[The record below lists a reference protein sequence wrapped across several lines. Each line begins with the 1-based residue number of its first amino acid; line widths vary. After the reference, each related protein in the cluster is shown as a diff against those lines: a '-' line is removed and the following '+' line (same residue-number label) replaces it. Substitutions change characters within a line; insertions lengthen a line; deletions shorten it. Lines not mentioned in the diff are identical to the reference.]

1 MSALP
6 AIPFARDS
14 LLDVPREYRE
24 LRIKEGIARV
34 RTQAGDEVWLAT
46 GYEDVRKL
54 LVDPRLGR
62 SHPEP
67 EKAARVSGS
76 AVIGGPSGALARS
89 LGARGDLAT
98 EKAEHEYL
106 RKLIMKSFTAR
117 RMKALSDHVGSLVDE
132 RLDHF
137 ATLPQPADLHA
148 ELSRPVPLL
157 VICQLLGVPFEDRA
171 LFGGM
176 SARMGDMLDREKSQ
190 AARDEMS
197 AYMAALIERK
207 RREPAEDLLSDLA
220 GELDEVGT
228 VAELAGTVL
237 WAGHETTVKRIDYG
251 VLFLL
256 ANPGQLELL
265 KADPGLAPGAVEEI
279 LRMAVTSVS
288 GMPRYAHEDVEIGN
302 VTIRKGEA
310 VVLFLGVANRDERV
324 YPDPDVFD
332 IRRPQTDPHLSFGYG
347 PRLCVGSHLARVEL
361 TAVFSRLFQRF
372 PDLRPA
378 VPVEKLPRTKG
389 MIGDGFAELPVV
401 W

>member
-1 MSALP
+1 MPQA
-6 AIPFARDS
+6 
-14 LLDVPREYRE
+14 YRE
-24 LRIKEGIARV
+24 LRNKEGIARV

-67 EKAARVSGS
+67 EKAARVSSS

-89 LGARGDLAT
+89 RGAQSDIAT
-98 EKAEHEYL
+98 EKAEHDYL

-117 RMKALSDHVGSLVDE
+117 RVKALSDHVGSLVEE

-148 ELSRPVPLL
+148 ELARPVPLL
-157 VICQLLGVPFEDRA
+157 VICQLLGVPFEDRE
-171 LFGGM
+171 LFRGM
-176 SARMGDMLDREKSQ
+176 SSRMGDMLNREKSQ

-197 AYMAALIERK
+197 AYMSELILRK

-220 GELDEVGT
+220 GELDEVGMI
-228 VAELAGTVL
+228 AELAGTVL

-251 VLFLL
+251 VLYLL
-256 ANPGQLELL
+256 ANPDQLELL
-265 KADPGLAPGAVEEI
+265 KADPGLAQGAVEEI

-288 GMPRYAHEDVEIGN
+288 GMPRYAHEDVEIGD
-302 VTIRKGEA
+302 VTIRRGEA
-310 VVLFLGVANRDERV
+310 VVLLLGVANRDERI
-324 YPDPDVFD
+324 YQDPDVFD
-332 IRRPQTDPHLSFGYG
+332 IRRPQADPHLSFGHG
-347 PRLCVGSHLARVEL
+347 PRLCVGSNLARVEL

-372 PDLRPA
+372 PDLRLA
-378 VPVEKLPRTKG
+378 VPMEELPRIRG
-389 MIGDGFAELPVV
+389 MIADGFAELPVV